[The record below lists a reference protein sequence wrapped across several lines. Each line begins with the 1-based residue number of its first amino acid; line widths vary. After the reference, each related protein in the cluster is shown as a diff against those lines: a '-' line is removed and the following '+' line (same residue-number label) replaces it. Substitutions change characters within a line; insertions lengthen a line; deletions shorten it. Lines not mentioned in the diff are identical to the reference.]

1 MTTTYIPDYFMQDEK
16 QLTIFISHPS
26 DHLTDCDPHGD
37 GLIAFNFVR
46 RLAERGHRLH
56 ICVQSSKIESE
67 LPPSVTLYPIEKK
80 TPADTLRHVEYAF
93 RVYSVFQRV
102 RAAEKIDIIHQM
114 NPVRSGLSALLSFAE
129 VPLVLGLFMA
139 QWSADTKDG
148 PKYPIHERI
157 IRYIMKQADRVQQH
171 RASALLLTTKAARS
185 RLYRPDDY
193 KIRTHVMTPGIDTR
207 VFNRDQVKNGKAG
220 NAVGQTILYLGRL
233 HQEKGIFTL
242 LDAMSRVAETVEDVH
257 LIIAGD
263 GPEEEEVKRRVEESL
278 WSDHVSLLGRV
289 ARSEVPGLMANCD
302 VFCVPSHG
310 EPFGMSAL
318 EAMAMGKP
326 IVATDAGGLAHLVP
340 DKGGYTVPPRD
351 EASLGSALVKMLSA
365 DSERIAM
372 GKHNRQCVEE
382 RYTWDAVIDK
392 LERIYYTLA

>member
-1 MTTTYIPDYFMQDEK
+1 MNENP
-16 QLTIFISHPS
+16 LTIFVSHPS
-26 DHLTDCDPHGD
+26 SHLTDCDPHGD
-37 GLIAFNFVR
+37 GLVAFEFIT
-46 RLAERGHRLH
+46 RLAARGHRLH
-56 ICVQSSKIESE
+56 VCVQGANIAGG
-67 LPPSVTLYPIEKK
+67 LPSSVTLHPIEKK
-80 TPADTLRHVEYAF
+80 TPADTLKPIEYAF
-93 RVYSVFQRV
+93 RVWGTFRRIQN
-102 RAAEKIDIIHQM
+102 EEHIDLIHQM
-114 NPVRSGLSALLSFAE
+114 NPVRPGLSALLSFMP
-129 VPLVLGLFMA
+129 VPLVLGLFVPSWPA
-139 QWSADTKDG
+139 ASSHGTKDR
-148 PKYPIHERI
+148 KWREQIVSFV
-157 IRYIMKQADRVQQH
+157 MKQTDRIQQCN
-171 RASALLLTTKAARS
+171 AAALLLSTPAARE
-185 RLYRPDDY
+185 RLYKPGG
-193 KIRTHVMTPGIDTR
+193 KAKTHVVPYGIDIDQ
-207 VFNRDQVKNGKAG
+207 FNDTSSGGGA
-220 NAVGQTILYLGRL
+220 GQTILYLGRL

-242 LDAMSRVAETVEDVH
+242 LDAMPRVAEAVEDVQ
-257 LIIAGD
+257 LIVAGD

-318 EAMAMGKP
+318 EAMAVGKP

-340 DKGGYTVPPRD
+340 DKGGYKVPPRD

-365 DSERIAM
+365 DSDRIAM